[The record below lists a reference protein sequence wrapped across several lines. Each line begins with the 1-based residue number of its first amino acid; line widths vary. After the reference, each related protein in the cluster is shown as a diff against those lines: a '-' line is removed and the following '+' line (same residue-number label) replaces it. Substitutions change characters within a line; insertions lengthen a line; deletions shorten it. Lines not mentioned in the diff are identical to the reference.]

1 MTETPCTGHLTT
13 PTYQPDTSTAH
24 SSQSAAPAPNHPSD
38 HTAEANAKTAKGTA
52 MSDFDQI
59 LKEIDLMQEQ
69 ILAISQLLNITHA
82 IPQAPETTE
91 PSEGSEPSA

>member
-1 MTETPCTGHLTT
+1 
-13 PTYQPDTSTAH
+13 
-24 SSQSAAPAPNHPSD
+24 
-38 HTAEANAKTAKGTA
+38 